1 MIWRYSN
8 INGQGPN
15 GNNRIL
21 RFDKKLVFLLTK
33 YVMALEETKMQGG
46 YFPREQAPGYN
57 IHLASYKDL

>member
-1 MIWRYSN
+1 MFLNVTQISQISQIW
-8 INGQGPN
+8 
-15 GNNRIL
+15 
-21 RFDKKLVFLLTK
+21 FDKKLVFLLTK